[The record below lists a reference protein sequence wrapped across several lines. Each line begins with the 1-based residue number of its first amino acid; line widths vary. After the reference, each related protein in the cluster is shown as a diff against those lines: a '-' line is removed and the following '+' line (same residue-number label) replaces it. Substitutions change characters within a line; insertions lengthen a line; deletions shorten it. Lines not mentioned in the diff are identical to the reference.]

1 MRRCRAYPHIRWLM
15 MHEQKLDQPWRLVI
29 NVDRSLIAVTGQ
41 AKQRLEAALAGI
53 AAAERGLEEA
63 REALTGQA
71 AQLQQALAQRRAAG
85 RGAKAGRGCQR
96 GVTGMP
102 AQACQARPSRS
113 PAPQRVA
120 HMRFILWTML
130 QADAVCLEDKP
141 PGC

>member
-29 NVDRSLIAVTGQ
+29 NVDLSLIAVTGQ

-71 AQLQQALAQRRAAG
+71 AQL
-85 RGAKAGRGCQR
+85 
-96 GVTGMP
+96 
-102 AQACQARPSRS
+102 
-113 PAPQRVA
+113 
-120 HMRFILWTML
+120 
-130 QADAVCLEDKP
+130 
-141 PGC
+141 